1 MLDADL
7 TDHLRGG
14 VTVVVATVDEN
25 GVPIASKGYGAV
37 PVDDSTMRVFFSAS
51 DQGLSEHVRP
61 SSLLAVTSGNV
72 FTFKSVQFK
81 GVVDSVAPSTPD
93 EHDLAVAHLRRL
105 NDRIAQLQNVEPE
118 HFDRRIPSAFL
129 TCTMQVTEIFDQ
141 SPGPTA
147 GRPLEGSMP

>member
-1 MLDADL
+1 M
-7 TDHLRGG
+7 
-14 VTVVVATVDEN
+14 VVATVDGN

-37 PVDDSTMRVFFSAS
+37 PVDDSTLWVFFSAS
-51 DQGLSEHVRP
+51 DAGLTDHVHP

-81 GVVDSVAPSTPD
+81 GVVESVAPSTPD
-93 EHDLAVAHLRRL
+93 ERDLAVESLRRL
-105 NDRIAQLQNVEPE
+105 NERIAQLQNVETE

-129 TCTMQVTEIFDQ
+129 TCTMRVTEIFDQ
-141 SPGPTA
+141 SPGPNA

>member
-1 MLDADL
+1 M
-7 TDHLRGG
+7 
-14 VTVVVATVDEN
+14 VVATVDQN

-37 PVDDSTMRVFFSAS
+37 PVDDATLRVFFSAS
-51 DQGLSEHVRP
+51 DAGLTEHVRP

-81 GVVDSVAPSTPD
+81 GVVESVAPSTSD

-105 NDRIAQLQNVEPE
+105 NERIAQLQNVEPE

-129 TCTMQVTEIFDQ
+129 TCTLRVTEIFDQ
-141 SPGPTA
+141 SPGPNA